1 MSITCIETLSNEIFH
16 EIFDYLDG
24 YDIFNAFSN
33 LNNRFEE
40 FLHCSTLLYK
50 NTIYYSF
57 DEKCSNKCQQLKYLN
72 RHQIFSINLYGSC
85 IKTFFSTF
93 IIDSSLDRLES
104 ISLQGIKRNKLLLLL
119 KNFICLPRLFSL
131 NIQSYDTS
139 TNLTDVYRLIFT
151 LPVLKYIQI
160 RSSDL
165 SSVTSLPMA
174 ISNQQRSPIKYLV
187 IDHGWKFNELDA
199 ILSYTPELYHLS
211 IQQQSKVDMILPIRL
226 ANLTYLSIDMGH
238 LDYDKVMEFIKKLSS
253 NLKVF
258 HLTIQSFD
266 IMYVTSNLWEEFI
279 IEYLPYL
286 EKFYLNYC
294 EPILYDNQSRKYH
307 WKENQF
313 TSSFWI
319 ERKWIFEAEID
330 THEINYSIHPYRY
343 IDYTKIFDIQCL
355 FFLLE
360 TPGMNRNKMILR
372 LSLRLMILI
381 LRDVVNYYLKILF
394 G

>member
-1 MSITCIETLSNEIFH
+1 
-16 EIFDYLDG
+16 
-24 YDIFNAFSN
+24 
-33 LNNRFEE
+33 
-40 FLHCSTLLYK
+40 
-50 NTIYYSF
+50 
-57 DEKCSNKCQQLKYLN
+57 
-72 RHQIFSINLYGSC
+72 
-85 IKTFFSTF
+85 
-93 IIDSSLDRLES
+93 
-104 ISLQGIKRNKLLLLL
+104 
-119 KNFICLPRLFSL
+119 
-131 NIQSYDTS
+131 
-139 TNLTDVYRLIFT
+139 
-151 LPVLKYIQI
+151 
-160 RSSDL
+160 
-165 SSVTSLPMA
+165 MA